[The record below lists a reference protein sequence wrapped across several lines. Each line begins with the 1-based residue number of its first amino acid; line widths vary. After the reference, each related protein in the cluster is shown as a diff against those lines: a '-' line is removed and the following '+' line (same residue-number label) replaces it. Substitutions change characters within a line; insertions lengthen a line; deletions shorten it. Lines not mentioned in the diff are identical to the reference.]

1 MAQEKLLCALVVALL
16 FILICISEQ
25 AIATESELSHLGKH
39 IDEADLKWAKA
50 LGETHREEFLSR
62 MRARAKEYFGEDE
75 GEDMLKPRTALQIF
89 VSSSMPK
96 SLLRDYAK
104 EASIYGGVLV
114 FRGLP
119 KGSMIK
125 LTELVRDISDE
136 DYPAAMQI
144 DDESFTIYGVDSVPA
159 IILSQNEGFGQIE
172 RQIPKHDKIYGN
184 VPIRYALE
192 SFAKSGNLA
201 DRANEILEQ
210 EANQ

>member
-1 MAQEKLLCALVVALL
+1 MAKIQLLCALIAALL
-16 FILICISEQ
+16 VNLICISEQ
-25 AIATESELSHLGKH
+25 AIATESELSHLGKD

-62 MRARAKEYFGEDE
+62 MSSRAKEYFGENE
-75 GEDMLKPRTALQIF
+75 GMDMLKPRPALQIF

-119 KGSMIK
+119 RGSMIK

-144 DDESFTIYGVDSVPA
+144 DDESFTMYGVDAVPA
-159 IILSQNEGFGQIE
+159 IILSQNSGFGQIKK
-172 RQIPKHDKIYGN
+172 QIPKHDKIYGN

-192 SFAKSGNLA
+192 SFAKSGKLA
-201 DRANEILEQ
+201 DKASEILEK
-210 EANQ
+210 EASQ

>member
-1 MAQEKLLCALVVALL
+1 MAKIQLLRSVASILVIIFGLSVSQSLADNLL
-16 FILICISEQ
+16 EV
-25 AIATESELSHLGKH
+25 TKEDRE
-39 IDEADLKWAKA
+39 WAKA

-62 MRARAKEYFGEDE
+62 MSARAKEYFGEDE
-75 GEDMLKPRTALQIF
+75 GTGMLKPRPALQIF

-210 EANQ
+210 EASQ

>member
-1 MAQEKLLCALVVALL
+1 MAKIQLLCALIVALL
-16 FILICISEQ
+16 FNLICISEQ

-50 LGETHREEFLSR
+50 LGETHRKEFLSR
-62 MRARAKEYFGEDE
+62 MRARAKEYFGEDT
-75 GEDMLKPRTALQIF
+75 GTGMLKPRPALQIF

-144 DDESFTIYGVDSVPA
+144 DDESFAMYGVDSVPA

-172 RQIPKHDKIYGN
+172 RQIPKHDKYTAMY
-184 VPIRYALE
+184 R
-192 SFAKSGNLA
+192 F
-201 DRANEILEQ
+201 DMH
-210 EANQ
+210 

>member
-1 MAQEKLLCALVVALL
+1 MAKIQLLRSVASILVIIFGLSVSQALADNSLEVTKEDREWAK
-16 FILICISEQ
+16 E
-25 AIATESELSHLGKH
+25 LGK
-39 IDEADLKWAKA
+39 
-50 LGETHREEFLSR
+50 THRKEFLSR
-62 MRARAKEYFGEDE
+62 MRARAQEYFGEDE
-75 GEDMLKPRTALQIF
+75 GTGMLKPRPALQIF

-144 DDESFTIYGVDSVPA
+144 DDESFAMYGVDSVPA

-201 DRANEILEQ
+201 DRANDILEQ
-210 EANQ
+210 EAS

>member
-1 MAQEKLLCALVVALL
+1 MAKIQLLRSLISVL
-16 FILICISEQ
+16 FIVFGLSSSVVYADNSLEVTKEDREW
-25 AIATESELSHLGKH
+25 AIR
-39 IDEADLKWAKA
+39 
-50 LGETHREEFLSR
+50 LGETHREEFLKR
-62 MRARAKEYFGEDE
+62 MGERSKEYFD
-75 GEDMLKPRTALQIF
+75 EDMLKPRPALQIF

-104 EASIYGGVLV
+104 EASIFGGVLV

-144 DDESFTIYGVDSVPA
+144 DDESFAMYGVDSVPA
-159 IILSQNEGFGQIE
+159 IILSQNEGFGQVE

-201 DRANEILEQ
+201 DKAAQILEK
-210 EANQ
+210 EASQ

>member
-1 MAQEKLLCALVVALL
+1 MAKIQLLRHVASILVII
-16 FILICISEQ
+16 F
-25 AIATESELSHLGKH
+25 ELS
-39 IDEADLKWAKA
+39 ISQARADDSLKVTKEDREWAIR
-50 LGETHREEFLSR
+50 LGETHREEFLKR
-62 MRARAKEYFGEDE
+62 MGERSKEYFD
-75 GEDMLKPRTALQIF
+75 EDMLKPRPALQIF

-104 EASIYGGVLV
+104 EASVYGGVLV

-144 DDESFTIYGVDSVPA
+144 DDESFAMYGVDSVPA

-201 DRANEILEQ
+201 DRANEILEK
-210 EANQ
+210 EASQ

>member
-1 MAQEKLLCALVVALL
+1 MAKIQLLRSVASILVIIFGLSVSQALADNSLEVTKEDREWAK
-16 FILICISEQ
+16 E
-25 AIATESELSHLGKH
+25 LGK
-39 IDEADLKWAKA
+39 
-50 LGETHREEFLSR
+50 THREEFLSR
-62 MRARAKEYFGEDE
+62 MRARAKEYFGEDT
-75 GEDMLKPRTALQIF
+75 GTDMLKPRPALQIF

-144 DDESFTIYGVDSVPA
+144 DDESFAMYGVDLVPA

-192 SFAKSGNLA
+192 SFAKRGKLA
-201 DRANEILEQ
+201 DKANEILEQ
-210 EANQ
+210 EASQ

>member
-1 MAQEKLLCALVVALL
+1 MAKIQLLRHVASILVII
-16 FILICISEQ
+16 F
-25 AIATESELSHLGKH
+25 ELSISQTL
-39 IDEADLKWAKA
+39 ADDSLEVTKEDREWAIR
-50 LGETHREEFLSR
+50 LGETHREEFLKR
-62 MRARAKEYFGEDE
+62 MSTRAKEYFGEDE
-75 GEDMLKPRTALQIF
+75 GMYMLKPRPALQIF

-144 DDESFTIYGVDSVPA
+144 DDESFTMYGVDSVPA
-159 IILSQNEGFGQIE
+159 IILSQNAGFGQIDK
-172 RQIPKHDKIYGN
+172 QIQEHDKIYGN

-192 SFAKSGNLA
+192 SFAKSGKLT
-201 DRANEILEQ
+201 DRAAQILEK
-210 EANQ
+210 EASQ

>member
-1 MAQEKLLCALVVALL
+1 MAKIQLLRHVASILVII
-16 FILICISEQ
+16 F
-25 AIATESELSHLGKH
+25 ELSISQTL
-39 IDEADLKWAKA
+39 ADDSLEVTKEDRELAIR
-50 LGETHREEFLSR
+50 LGETHREEFLKR
-62 MRARAKEYFGEDE
+62 MSTRAKEYFGEDE
-75 GEDMLKPRTALQIF
+75 GMYMLKPRPALQIF

-144 DDESFTIYGVDSVPA
+144 DDESFTMYGVDSVPA
-159 IILSQNEGFGQIE
+159 IILSQNAGFGQIDK
-172 RQIPKHDKIYGN
+172 QIQEHDKIYGN

-192 SFAKSGNLA
+192 SFAKSGKLT
-201 DRANEILEQ
+201 DRAAQILEK
-210 EANQ
+210 EASQ

>member
-1 MAQEKLLCALVVALL
+1 MAKIQLLRSLISVL
-16 FILICISEQ
+16 FIVFG
-25 AIATESELSHLGKH
+25 LSSSVAY
-39 IDEADLKWAKA
+39 ADNSLEVTKEDREWALR
-50 LGETHREEFLSR
+50 LGETHRKEFLSR
-62 MRARAKEYFGEDE
+62 MSARAKEYFGED
-75 GEDMLKPRTALQIF
+75 GGMDMLKPRPALQIF

-159 IILSQNEGFGQIE
+159 IILSQNSGFGQIDK
-172 RQIPKHDKIYGN
+172 QIQEHDKIYGN

-192 SFAKSGNLA
+192 SFAKSGNLSDKA
-201 DRANEILEQ
+201 IEILEK
-210 EANQ
+210 EENQ

>member
-1 MAQEKLLCALVVALL
+1 M
-16 FILICISEQ
+16 
-25 AIATESELSHLGKH
+25 
-39 IDEADLKWAKA
+39 
-50 LGETHREEFLSR
+50 
-62 MRARAKEYFGEDE
+62 
-75 GEDMLKPRTALQIF
+75 DMLKPRPALQIF
-89 VSSSMPK
+89 VSGSMPK

-144 DDESFTIYGVDSVPA
+144 DDESFTVYGVNSVPA

-210 EANQ
+210 EASQ

>member
-1 MAQEKLLCALVVALL
+1 MAQEKLLCTLTSVL
-16 FILICISEQ
+16 FIVFGLSISVAYADNSLEVTKEDREW
-25 AIATESELSHLGKH
+25 AIR
-39 IDEADLKWAKA
+39 
-50 LGETHREEFLSR
+50 LGETHREEFLKR
-62 MRARAKEYFGEDE
+62 MGERSKEYF
-75 GEDMLKPRTALQIF
+75 GEDMLKPRPALQIF

-144 DDESFTIYGVDSVPA
+144 DDESFAMYGVDLVPA

-192 SFAKSGNLA
+192 SFAKRGKLA
-201 DRANEILEQ
+201 DKANEILEQ
-210 EANQ
+210 EASQ

>member
-1 MAQEKLLCALVVALL
+1 MAKIQLLRHVASILVII
-16 FILICISEQ
+16 F
-25 AIATESELSHLGKH
+25 ELS
-39 IDEADLKWAKA
+39 ISQARADDSLKVTKEDREWAIR
-50 LGETHREEFLSR
+50 LGETHREEFLKR
-62 MRARAKEYFGEDE
+62 MGERSKEYFD
-75 GEDMLKPRTALQIF
+75 EDMLKPRPALQIF

-96 SLLRDYAK
+96 LLLRDYAK

-144 DDESFTIYGVDSVPA
+144 DDESFAMYGVDSVPA

-210 EANQ
+210 QASQ